1 MSLQEDLA
9 RFRKQQEKCQS
20 TLSSIASS
28 KQTSNRT
35 PTQPKTNPNVQK
47 STPTSSMGARPPAV
61 KFSND
66 TERLQI
72 INSIRK
78 APAGAQI
85 KRVIDLLLEVRR
97 YALVYLSAWLF
108 ILCNLRNWSYVA

>member
-1 MSLQEDLA
+1 MSLQENLNK
-9 RFRKQQEKCQS
+9 FRKQQEKCQS

-28 KQTSNRT
+28 KQASARTST
-35 PTQPKTNPNVQK
+35 PPKTANTNVQK
-47 STPTSSMGARPPAV
+47 LTPASTPSSMGVRPPV

-78 APAGAQI
+78 APTGAQI
-85 KRVIDLLLEVRR
+85 KRVIGLLLEVLLFCVIDC
-97 YALVYLSAWLF
+97 LVG
-108 ILCNLRNWSYVA
+108 C

>member
-1 MSLQEDLA
+1 MSLQENLA

-20 TLSSIASS
+20 TLSSIASEKKAS
-28 KQTSNRT
+28 TKTSTPPKNTSN
-35 PTQPKTNPNVQK
+35 VLK
-47 STPTSSMGARPPAV
+47 STPTSTSSSMNPKPPPV

-85 KRVIDLLLEVRR
+85 KRVIDLLLEVGCFSVI
-97 YALVYLSAWLF
+97 ACLVNFLQFSLWVFL
-108 ILCNLRNWSYVA
+108 